1 MRNQKGFVFPLI
13 LGVIFITF
21 LVLTSSTHIYL
32 SEKQYLHET
41 KRYYISNSLNVMAI
55 KSLIRQIENQ
65 NYMDSGTIAF
75 NQGKINY
82 HVYPQEEE
90 ENYLIKITT
99 SIENGRAIKYQV
111 LYSIKDHR
119 LLKWNEN

>member
-1 MRNQKGFVFPLI
+1 MRNQKGFVFPLV

-21 LVLTSSTHIYL
+21 LFLTSSTHIYL
-32 SEKQYLHET
+32 SEKRYLHET
-41 KRYYISNSLNVMAI
+41 KGYYISNSLNVMAI

-65 NYMDSGTIAF
+65 NNMDSGTIAF

-82 HVYPQEEE
+82 HVYPQDE
-90 ENYLIKITT
+90 ENYLINITT
-99 SIENGRAIKYQV
+99 SIEHGRGIKYQV